1 MVVSLAVGYFFGAFL
16 DRKLNTKPW
25 FTIIL
30 FLAGVGAAVKAMVRI
45 ARQYKAENPDE
56 DDHGS

>member
-1 MVVSLAVGYFFGAFL
+1 MVVSLVLGYLLGAYIDKRFH
-16 DRKLNTKPW
+16 TQPW

-30 FLAGVGAAVKAMVRI
+30 FLAGCGAAIKAMVRV
-45 ARQYKAENPDE
+45 ARQYKAENPDK

>member
-1 MVVSLAVGYFFGAFL
+1 MVVSLAVGYFAGAYIDKRL
-16 DRKLNTKPW
+16 HTRPW

-30 FLAGVGAAVKAMVRI
+30 FLAGVGASIKAMVRI